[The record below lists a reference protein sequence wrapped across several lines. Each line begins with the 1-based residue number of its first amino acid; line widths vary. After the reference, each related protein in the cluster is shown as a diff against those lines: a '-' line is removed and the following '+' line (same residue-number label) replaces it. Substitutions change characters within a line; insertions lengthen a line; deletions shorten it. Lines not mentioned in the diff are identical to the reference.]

1 LNENIQSGDGWQYHY
16 RGTRY
21 HYNSDQKVW
30 WQTSKDGLKIN
41 VKSGHENILKNLL
54 SLRSNGGTFRITETG
69 DVIMKIEDD
78 DGLKETFVCEMD
90 EPLTFEENIEINPQN
105 IQPGDLWPGFY
116 DGARYSFSM
125 DKIWWKNPEGYR
137 QYGIETLPTDIILH
151 FRKFK
156 PQGGSFRITENGY
169 VITLIEKQ
177 PLPNELKDQ
186 WNRLSTTQQ
195 RLVERKVNR
204 TEMLPIYIG
213 RYYAG
218 ISLMERQDFSQP
230 LTDDERNNMLDYL
243 DNFTLSLEFEGMV
256 PKDAERDQLE
266 ENEDFLDDPED
277 WE

>member
-1 LNENIQSGDGWQYHY
+1 MNKNIQLGDGWQYHY

-30 WQTSKDGLKIN
+30 WQTSKDGLKVT
-41 VKSGHENILKNLL
+41 VKSGHENIIKNLL
-54 SLRSNGGTFRITETG
+54 SLRPAGGSFRITETG
-69 DVIMKIEDD
+69 DVIMKNEGNDS
-78 DGLKETFVCEMD
+78 LKEIFVCEMD
-90 EPLTFEENIEINPQN
+90 EPLIFEEDIEINPQN

-151 FRKFK
+151 FRRFK

-186 WNRLSTTQQ
+186 WNQLSTTQQ

-204 TEMLPIYIG
+204 TEMLPIYVG

-256 PKDAERDQLE
+256 PKDAEQDQLE

>member
-1 LNENIQSGDGWQYHY
+1 MDENIQPGDRWQYHY

-30 WQTSKDGLKIN
+30 WQTSKDGLKVK
-41 VKSGHENILKNLL
+41 VKSGHENIIKNLI
-54 SLRSNGGTFRITETG
+54 SLGPAGGSFRITETG
-69 DVIMKIEDD
+69 DVIMKNEGK
-78 DGLKETFVCEMD
+78 DGWKEIFVCEMD
-90 EPLTFEENIEINPQN
+90 EPLVFEENIEINPQS

-125 DKIWWKNPEGYR
+125 DKTWWKNPEGFR
-137 QYGIETLPTDIILH
+137 QYVIETLPKELVLH

-156 PQGGSFRITENGY
+156 RQGGSFRITENGH
-169 VITLIEKQ
+169 VITLIEIQ
-177 PLPNELKDQ
+177 PLPNKLKDQ
-186 WNRLSTTQQ
+186 WERLSTTMQ
-195 RLVERKVNR
+195 RIIATKVNR
-204 TEMLPIYIG
+204 TEMLPIYVG

-218 ISLMERQDFSQP
+218 INLKPRQDFSQP

-256 PKDAERDQLE
+256 PKDAERDQSE
-266 ENEDFLDDPED
+266 ESEDFLDDPED